1 MMNFTTSYNPSSCTF
16 KFRTDTGSWEDIT
29 SSITADGIAYPEFIY
44 NNTCVTDKAEENKEE
59 NYKMNEVLKLYDER
73 KKEEIRKRY
82 NEMYQKE
89 YKELEEVKRYKE
101 LVNTF
106 EASMEELVQEFN
118 KEDYKPFERTGYS
131 NDYKFELSEDIMRK
145 IKESHEVEFDKEYD
159 AHRELIEEVEAQL
172 SLSNDKDYQVEVLKR
187 YEILDKKGI
196 LNI

>member
-29 SSITADGIAYPEFIY
+29 SSITADDKWIY
-44 NNTCVTDKAEENKEE
+44 TKPGEWKIEEEN
-59 NYKMNEVLKLYDER
+59 NKMNEVLKLYDER
-73 KKEEIRKRY
+73 KREEIRKRY

-159 AHRELIEEVEAQL
+159 AHRELIQEVEAQL
-172 SLSNDKDYQVEVLKR
+172 SLSDDKDYQIEVLKR
-187 YEILDKKGI
+187 YEILDKKGM